1 MIVCS
6 ANNLSKSYGAR
17 PILKDVSFIVN
28 QGERIGVVGG
38 NGSGKTTLF
47 RVLTGEEDAD
57 SGSAFFTRDLRL
69 GYLRQENFRE
79 GAGDDGAGDPD
90 RMAQG
95 SATGDQDHMVWSGSG
110 AAGDLD
116 HIGWSGSGA
125 AGDLDHIGRS
135 GSGTAGDSGRM
146 DKSDASS
153 DLGDGKAVARQVA
166 DMGLGSEISEEAATG
181 AGAPLTVLGVMKAAY
196 AELTEQGIE
205 VYESEVRG
213 ILRSMAFP
221 DMMMDTPVSRLSGGE
236 KTRLAFAEL
245 LLRKPDIL
253 MLDEPTNHL
262 DIGTLNW
269 LEQRLQNFPGTVL
282 LISHDR
288 YFLDRTVNK
297 ILEIEHGELTAY
309 KGNYSVYA
317 EKKRQLRAAAEK
329 AWESEQQEIDRQER
343 LIRSYKERGTEKL
356 AKRAKSREKRLAHI
370 ERLEPVQRTAEKLK
384 FHIDEKHKSGED
396 VLFAEGIGKTFG
408 HGSEE
413 KRLFRDVEFDI
424 KRGERVCMVG
434 ANGIGKTTLMK
445 IILGRAQPTEGF
457 VSKGVGVR
465 IGYYD
470 QEQKLAG
477 GERTVLDEMTS
488 TYPAF
493 GEGEMRNLLG
503 RFLFRGDAVFALV
516 DELSGGERAR
526 LLLLKLMLSGANTL
540 LLDEPTNHLDIA
552 SMEAVEAALLDYP
565 GAILAVSHDRYFLSR
580 VPTRIVEL
588 AHEGLVNYPGNYEYY
603 MEKKAATGSGKAY
616 LKQLSGEDEA
626 PEERALTESALE
638 RLRKKQEA
646 SEHRRRERILSEL
659 ETKIHTLEDAIIATE
674 AKIGQEEIYTDPE
687 ALSQC
692 AAKLASLKSDLEQ
705 AYEHWY
711 ALM

>member
-6 ANNLSKSYGAR
+6 ASNLSKNYGAR
-17 PILKDVSFIVN
+17 PILKNVSFIVN
-28 QGERIGVVGG
+28 QGERVGIVGG

-47 RVLTGEEDAD
+47 RLLAGEEDAD
-57 SGSAFFTRDLRL
+57 SGKVFFTRDLRL

-79 GAGDDGAGDPD
+79 GSEGGSGSNPHGAGKDVGIGCDPVSGDDADRRFGAEGGLVSDPHGAGKDVGIGCNPVSGDDAD
-90 RMAQG
+90 RRL
-95 SATGDQDHMVWSGSG
+95 G
-110 AAGDLD
+110 AE
-116 HIGWSGSGA
+116 
-125 AGDLDHIGRS
+125 R
-135 GSGTAGDSGRM
+135 T
-146 DKSDASS
+146 
-153 DLGDGKAVARQVA
+153 
-166 DMGLGSEISEEAATG
+166 SEIGLRTEISDKWGVG
-181 AGAPLTVLGVMKAAY
+181 AGGASTVLEVMETTY
-196 AELTEQGIE
+196 AELAAMGVE

-213 ILRSMAFP
+213 ILRSMAFS
-221 DMMMDTPVSRLSGGE
+221 DMMMDTPVARLSGGE

-269 LEQRLQNFPGTVL
+269 LEQRLQSFPGTVL

-297 ILEIEHGELTAY
+297 ILEIEHGALAVYT
-309 KGNYSVYA
+309 GNYSAYA
-317 EKKRQLRAAAEK
+317 EKKRQSKAAAEK
-329 AWESEQQEIDRQER
+329 AWENEQREIERQER

-370 ERLEPVQRTAEKLK
+370 ERLEPVQQAGEKLK
-384 FHIDEKHKSGED
+384 FHIDEKHKSGND
-396 VLFAEGIGKTFG
+396 VLFAEGLGKTFG
-408 HGSEE
+408 TGPEE
-413 KRLFRDVEFDI
+413 KPLFQDVEFDI

-445 IILGRAQPTEGF
+445 IILGRVQPTEGF

-477 GERTVLDEMTS
+477 GGRLVLDEMTS

-503 RFLFRGDAVFALV
+503 RFLFRGDAVFSSV
-516 DELSGGERAR
+516 DDLSGGERAR

-565 GAILAVSHDRYFLSR
+565 GAIFAVSHDRYFLSR

-588 AHEGLVNYPGNYEYY
+588 TEEGLINYPGNYEYY
-603 MEKKAATGSGKAY
+603 MEKKSTIGSGKAY
-616 LKQLSGEDEA
+616 LKHLRGEDDA
-626 PEERALTESALE
+626 QNDRVLTEAASE

-646 SEHRRRERILSEL
+646 SERRRRERTLSEL
-659 ETKIHTLEDAIIATE
+659 ETKIHNLENEINATE
-674 AKIGQEEIYTDPE
+674 ADIGCAEIYTDPD

-692 AAKLASLKSDLEQ
+692 AARLEALKIDLERT
-705 AYEHWY
+705 YERWY
-711 ALM
+711 AFQE